1 MMKQKNVEE
10 IDFAT
15 DSILENSFDE
25 ALSWEGS
32 ELFYFITLALE
43 GEWEEI
49 SEETLEFNKTLE
61 GQEYFLSELTRKFVE
76 RYEEGE
82 EDT

>member
-10 IDFAT
+10 IDFIT

-25 ALSWEGS
+25 AVTFEGA

-43 GEWEEI
+43 GDLWDH
-49 SEETLEFNKTLE
+49 SEESLEFIRTLE
-61 GQEYFLSELTRKFVE
+61 GQRYFLSELTRKFIE
-76 RYEEGE
+76 RC
-82 EDT
+82 